1 MTAIQFVR
9 PINGNESFYE
19 VSDRGDMTAAL
30 TALYIV
36 NDLNLT
42 GVQWAID
49 TFGGTVPGAKMLT
62 IRSEVVALW
71 WEPTDDGQA
80 GAQQTLAKNLLAH
93 GISIGRWTVPTKIL
107 QLLGMV

>member
-1 MTAIQFVR
+1 MGIQFVR
-9 PINGNESFYE
+9 PITGNESFYE
-19 VSDRGDMTAAL
+19 CQDRGDGTAAVS
-30 TALYIV
+30 ALYIV
-36 NDLNLT
+36 NDLNDT

-62 IRSEVVALW
+62 IRSEVTALW

-80 GAQQTLAKNLLAH
+80 GAQQAMAKGMLGH
-93 GISIGRWTVPTKIL
+93 GISIGRWSVPAKIL